1 LKTRP
6 VSIRAKALITNRVR
20 ASLARRLGL
29 IGWAWA
35 AGARVAVILEP
46 FLELFEQVFY
56 LEQDYKEPPT
66 FCQAF
71 VKSFENVFDL
81 GPNLE

>member
-1 LKTRP
+1 
-6 VSIRAKALITNRVR
+6 V
-20 ASLARRLGL
+20 
-29 IGWAWA
+29 
-35 AGARVAVILEP
+35 VILEP

-71 VKSFENVFDL
+71 GKSFENVFDF
-81 GPNLE
+81 GSNLE